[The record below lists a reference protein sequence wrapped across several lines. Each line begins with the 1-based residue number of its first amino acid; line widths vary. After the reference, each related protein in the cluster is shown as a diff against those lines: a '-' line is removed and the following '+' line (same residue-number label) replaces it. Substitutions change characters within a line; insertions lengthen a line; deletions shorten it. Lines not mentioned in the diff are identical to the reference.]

1 MERFLTTKEVRE
13 SLRVSEP
20 TLWRWR
26 KSGRLVALKLPGG
39 RGVRFR
45 EADVLKVLEEEAVTA
60 V

>member
-26 KSGRLVALKLPGG
+26 RNGKLRALLLPGG

-45 EADVLKVLEEEAVTA
+45 EVDVLKVLKEEAIPA
-60 V
+60 

>member
-26 KSGRLVALKLPGG
+26 RTGKLQALKLPGG

-45 EADVLKVLEEEAVTA
+45 ETDVLKALQEEAVPA
-60 V
+60 